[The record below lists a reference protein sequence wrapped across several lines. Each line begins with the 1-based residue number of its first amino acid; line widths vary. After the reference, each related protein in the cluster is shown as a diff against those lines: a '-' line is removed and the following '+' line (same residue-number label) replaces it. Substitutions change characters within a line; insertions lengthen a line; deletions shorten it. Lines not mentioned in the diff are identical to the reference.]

1 MGGTKNLFN
10 HREKKNMSMK
20 NTSNTF
26 ITLILVV
33 LLIPFL
39 SIAGIKNNIDVTI
52 YQAWQITAVIS
63 LMVFIYLLADE
74 IKINWAVVLFTLYQ
88 AVIILS
94 SYLKHGFSLGIV
106 TVTAA
111 STLLFMLMQT
121 PCYREVISAICIIVV
136 AAMIINLP
144 IMISNLSEEYA
155 VYFIGGKNSLSMF
168 LIPGAFLY
176 LISSLE
182 TEGRLSLKCVTVMGL
197 CLLSIIIG
205 DSGTG
210 IVVVFF
216 VVVLMI
222 LMKKIKISKWIYIFA
237 ILLLYALL
245 ILFSTVFLSTDF
257 WIFVTGILGKDSTLT
272 SRVAIWNIAK
282 DIIGDNWLLGSGRGT
297 EIAYIN
303 QWEEHKL
310 IDEAHNFILEVLME
324 GGVVAFTI
332 FSALFYNIVDKLDM
346 NNIRNKMVFITLCAL
361 LINGLTES
369 TVNNLFV
376 TLVLGLACHY
386 AMENRGKKI
395 SNE

>member
-88 AVIILS
+88 AVIKLS

-111 STLLFMLMQT
+111 ATLLFMLMQT

-144 IMISNLSEEYA
+144 IMISNLSDEYA

-182 TEGRLSLKCVTVMGL
+182 TEG
-197 CLLSIIIG
+197 
-205 DSGTG
+205 
-210 IVVVFF
+210 
-216 VVVLMI
+216 
-222 LMKKIKISKWIYIFA
+222 
-237 ILLLYALL
+237 
-245 ILFSTVFLSTDF
+245 
-257 WIFVTGILGKDSTLT
+257 
-272 SRVAIWNIAK
+272 
-282 DIIGDNWLLGSGRGT
+282 
-297 EIAYIN
+297 
-303 QWEEHKL
+303 
-310 IDEAHNFILEVLME
+310 
-324 GGVVAFTI
+324 
-332 FSALFYNIVDKLDM
+332 
-346 NNIRNKMVFITLCAL
+346 
-361 LINGLTES
+361 
-369 TVNNLFV
+369 
-376 TLVLGLACHY
+376 
-386 AMENRGKKI
+386 
-395 SNE
+395 